1 MVQTIHGR
9 RINMTPFYELAL
21 RLFTRTQRNQI
32 QKGLEKYPEPF
43 NPRNWTPGE
52 LLNHALEETVD
63 LTHYLVGLK
72 TLLDDKDEEINQLK
86 HELALV
92 QGEATFYQPVGPV
105 KVTVIPW
112 TEQAVGK
119 PPYAD
124 LDD

>member
-1 MVQTIHGR
+1 MDNEMYKMWKGR
-9 RINMTPFYELAL
+9 CLVMTPFYQLAL

-43 NPRNWTPGE
+43 NPRNWTPQE

-72 TLLDDKDEEINQLK
+72 TLLDDRDEEINQLK
-86 HELALV
+86 HEIELLK
-92 QGEATFYQPVGPV
+92 GEISA
-105 KVTVIPW
+105 
-112 TEQAVGK
+112 GK
-119 PPYAD
+119 D